1 MRMSIDTHQ
10 LSGMEEEV
18 KKNLTTLADEF
29 LSGHHES
36 DINQASKAISKRE
49 SLRPDFSL
57 LEKMLQSDHHSSVEA
72 ALYIL
77 YNKGELFPPSILRIT
92 ENLMSHPNAEIRM
105 WAQSCLT

>member
-1 MRMSIDTHQ
+1 
-10 LSGMEEEV
+10 MEEKV
-18 KKNLTTLADEF
+18 KKDLTILAEEF

-36 DINQASKAISKRE
+36 NKNQASKAIIKLE
-49 SLRPDFSL
+49 NLRPDFSL

-77 YNKGELFPPSILRIT
+77 YNKGDLFPPSILRIT